1 MNEKITVV
9 KFIPVGIEKWRY
21 ETELIAQGDGWR
33 KLQALFMN
41 DDRPFMDI
49 VLKRR
54 DRWEETYYSARW
66 YNVFEIFDRDDG
78 APKGYYCNVS
88 RPAVFL
94 DNRVEYEDLFLDL
107 WVSADGTQH
116 VLDEDEFAAA
126 ALDEATQSAARAAL
140 VELQELFKS
149 KRPPF

>member
-1 MNEKITVV
+1 MHEKITVV
-9 KFIPVGIEKWRY
+9 KLIPVGIEKWRY
-21 ETELIAQGDGWR
+21 ETDLIAQGEGWR

-41 DDRPFMDI
+41 EDRPFIDI
-49 VLKRR
+49 LLKKG
-54 DRWEETYYSARW
+54 DRWEETYYSERW

-88 RPAVFL
+88 RPAIFL
-94 DNRVEYEDLFLDL
+94 HDRVEYEDLFLDL

-116 VLDEDEFAAA
+116 VLDEDEFIAAE
-126 ALDEATQSAARAAL
+126 LDEATRQGAL
-140 VELQELFKS
+140 NALAELQKLFES